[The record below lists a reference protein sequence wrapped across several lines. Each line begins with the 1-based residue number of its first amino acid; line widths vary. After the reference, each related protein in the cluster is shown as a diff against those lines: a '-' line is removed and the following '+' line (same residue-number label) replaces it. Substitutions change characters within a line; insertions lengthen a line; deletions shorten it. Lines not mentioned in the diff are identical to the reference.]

1 MLKVVELALNEV
13 GYKEKA
19 SNAQL
24 DSKTAN
30 AGHNNFTKYARDL
43 YAAGYYNGNKQG
55 YSYCDVFVDWLFY
68 KTYGAKEGQ
77 RIQCQTGELGAGCTY
92 SMQYYKDQNRLDMNP
107 KVGDQ
112 IFFRYT
118 GTSGADHTGIVVAV
132 SGDTVTTVE
141 GNSND
146 MVRKRTYKKNDRTI
160 VGYGHPKFP
169 DEKKTYGIVRYGDS
183 GPTVE
188 SIQILLN
195 GLGYNCGKVDK
206 VFGNNT
212 LNAVKKFQGKNGLT
226 IDGEVGPNTYKKLLG
241 W

>member
-1 MLKVVELALNEV
+1 M
-13 GYKEKA
+13 
-19 SNAQL
+19 
-24 DSKTAN
+24 
-30 AGHNNFTKYARDL
+30 
-43 YAAGYYNGNKQG
+43 
-55 YSYCDVFVDWLFY
+55 
-68 KTYGAKEGQ
+68 
-77 RIQCQTGELGAGCTY
+77 
-92 SMQYYKDQNRLDMNP
+92 
-107 KVGDQ
+107 
-112 IFFRYT
+112 
-118 GTSGADHTGIVVAV
+118 

-141 GNSND
+141 GNSAD
-146 MVRKRTYKKNDRTI
+146 MVRKRTYKRNDRTI

-169 DEKKTYGIVRYGDS
+169 DEKKTDGIVRYGDS